1 MHAYI
6 IYIYNYIYIYN
17 MYMYMYIHVC
27 VLSPCIPHFLSCHQ
41 SEIFEAGGLSEGAL
55 HVLRHG
61 TLRGQGGLPTRMPNL
76 GPASR
81 HMCAWCSCRDDI
93 GCKFTER
100 VIILELLYMYRHRM
114 T

>member
-1 MHAYI
+1 
-6 IYIYNYIYIYN
+6 
-17 MYMYMYIHVC
+17 MYMYMYSIYMCAYYPHVS
-27 VLSPCIPHFLSCHQ
+27 LIFWKMSCHQ

-100 VIILELLYMYRHRM
+100 VIILELLYMFRHRM